1 MFKLKLVETHLFGVN
16 ISKISLIRVVTENM
30 QLSVNKATKLLRLA
44 TTRYEMVITATSATP
59 LRIYMQSFR
68 VAFSF
73 GVPLN
78 EFIEIFGRLK

>member
-59 LRIYMQSFR
+59 LPYVFTCNLFVLHS
-68 VAFSF
+68 VS
-73 GVPLN
+73 
-78 EFIEIFGRLK
+78 EFL